1 MTRTLTAGWIVAT
14 VLLAGVVA
22 AEDVIVEVRTHGA
35 AAPSETTLSLYSAHQ
50 SRPDAPALARPA
62 DTGGETRL
70 SVPRGD
76 WALEVRAPNF
86 WHERQYFNVSG
97 DATRVRADLWPAG
110 QLTGEATAASGATPP
125 GEITVWLE
133 TSSAGSAGRH
143 SFRVLCPVEKGRF
156 GCDVPAGSFDV
167 QVRLAGHVP
176 LFRSHI
182 QVEPGRPRD
191 LGKLV
196 FEAGASL
203 IGRIEI
209 ERHLKIEL
217 QQVMVEATP
226 SSREGAPGPGG
237 RYSAHVTANGSF
249 HIDGLPP
256 REYVVVARVQQLQ
269 SHPVAVTVIP
279 NAIAELKRPLQVE
292 EPQRITINLTPP
304 RDPDGK
310 VWHVELSRITGRGR
324 NDVLTAD
331 SATDDGRW
339 VSQPLGSGEYILT
352 IGPAAGGSWWNEKI
366 GIDGAAVGRSVELS
380 ARHVNGTVRLGDKP
394 LAAQLSFQ
402 SQSIAVSLTADGEGR
417 FEGYLP
423 RKEAGDLW
431 QVIISSDR
439 PRVRRRLRDVAVP
452 AADEATVDLVVPL
465 NVVTGDVVDSQGKRV
480 TAASVQLRHTT
491 DRDEQTVQFPVDGDG
506 AFAAYALAPGK
517 YTAQAIAFLQ
527 QSDPSEFEISDG
539 NSDAGPLHLVL
550 TDERKIHGRV
560 TSAFGPVSGAAVM
573 LFPSG
578 MSNFGVFREMTDGN
592 GEFDATI
599 AAAAREMDVFVEAP
613 GLAFKAV
620 HTRVQAGMLN
630 LALDAATGQ
639 LVVPAPTTAM
649 RPYLLH
655 AGAFVPGQLLLNDW
669 DAQIQGDHLQLG
681 SMEPGSY
688 SVCMLR
694 DAEVAAFR
702 AGAIDARQRCVSG
715 FLPPFGTADLH
726 GR

>member
-1 MTRTLTAGWIVAT
+1 MTKPLTAGWIVAIT
-14 VLLAGVVA
+14 LVAGVLA
-22 AEDVIVEVRTHGA
+22 AEDVVVVVRAQGA
-35 AAPSETTLSLYSAHQ
+35 ATPLETTLTVYSAHQ
-50 SRPDAPALARPA
+50 APSDNPVVTRTTDP
-62 DTGGETRL
+62 GGETRL

-76 WALEVRAPNF
+76 WALDVRAPNF

-97 DATRVRADLWPAG
+97 GETRVIADLWPAG
-110 QLTGEATAASGATPP
+110 QMTGEAAVVSGATSPAQ
-125 GEITVWLE
+125 ITLWLE
-133 TSSAGSAGRH
+133 TSAPDLVSRP
-143 SFRVLCPVEKGRF
+143 SFRVVCPIEKGRF

-167 QVRLAGHVP
+167 QVRLTGHIP
-176 LFRSHI
+176 LFRSHV
-182 QVEPGRPRD
+182 QVESSRPHD

-209 ERHLKIEL
+209 ERHVKIDF
-217 QQVMVEATP
+217 QRVVVEATAV
-226 SSREGAPGPGG
+226 SHGG
-237 RYSAHVTANGSF
+237 VAGSYSARVAPNGSF

-256 REYVVVARVQQLQ
+256 REYIVVARVKQLQ
-269 SHPVAVTVIP
+269 SHPVTVTVIP
-279 NAIAELKRPLQVE
+279 NAIAELNRPLQIE

-310 VWHVELSRITGRGR
+310 VWHVELSRVNGRGR
-324 NDVLTAD
+324 GDVLSGD
-331 SATDDGRW
+331 SANADGHW
-339 VSQPLGSGEYILT
+339 VSQPLGSGEYLLA
-352 IGPAAGGSWWNEKI
+352 IGPASGGSWWNEKI
-366 GIDGAAVGRSVELS
+366 EIDGAAVGRSVELT
-380 ARHVNGTVRLGDKP
+380 ARHVHGTVKLGDKP
-394 LAAQLSFQ
+394 LAAQLQFQ
-402 SQSIAVSLTADGEGR
+402 SQSIVVSLTSDEAGQ

-423 RKEAGDLW
+423 RHEATSTW
-431 QVIISSDR
+431 QVVISSDR
-439 PRVRRRLRDVAVP
+439 PRVRRRLREVVVAS
-452 AADEATVDLVVPL
+452 ADESPVDLVVPL
-465 NVVTGDVVDSQGKRV
+465 NVVTGEVMDSQGKRV
-480 TAASVQLRHTT
+480 KAASVQLRHTT
-491 DRDEQTVQFPVDGDG
+491 DHDEQVVQFPVDGDG

-527 QSDPSEFEISDG
+527 QSDPMEFEIAEG
-539 NSDAGPLHLVL
+539 NSDAGPLRLVL

-560 TSAFGPVSGAAVM
+560 TSASGPVAGAAVM

-592 GEFDATI
+592 GEFDGTI
-599 AAAAREMDVFVEAP
+599 AAAAREMDVMVEAP

-639 LVVPAPTTAM
+639 LLVPAPTAAM

-655 AGAFVPGQLLLNDW
+655 AGAFVPAQLLLNDW
-669 DAQIQGDHLQLG
+669 EARIEGDRMQIG

-702 AGAIDARQRCVSG
+702 AGSIDAQQRCVSG

-726 GR
+726 AR